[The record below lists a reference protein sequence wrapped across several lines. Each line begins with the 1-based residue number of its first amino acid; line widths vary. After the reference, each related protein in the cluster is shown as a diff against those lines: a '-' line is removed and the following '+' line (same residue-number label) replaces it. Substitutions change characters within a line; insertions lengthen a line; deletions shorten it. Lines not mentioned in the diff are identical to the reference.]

1 MKFFPLQR
9 YFGVLARLFRHL
21 ALRLLHLFLRW
32 GSLAVNYSI
41 YYFRRLVL
49 RQSEQQARRLSDE
62 AYKKYLDGKEQQA
75 ESAIRSDGTSAV
87 SVVAAKISR
96 EIFMPKPLTDDNRH
110 VNSLW
115 IGNTLSKIELLTL
128 HSFIAQGHTF
138 HLWTYEKLLTELPE
152 GVVIEDA
159 NEILPRETVFRYNN
173 VNKYGHGK
181 GSVSGFSDIFRYKL
195 LYDKGGWWTD
205 MDVTCLK
212 PLNFS
217 VPYFFRKHH
226 HLELVGNVM
235 KAPVQSELMLSC
247 YHEALTEVNEN
258 NTDWHKP
265 IEILNKYVLEN
276 NLQHYVYPYISNHDD
291 WNRIVGYVVG
301 NEPIPEQY
309 YFIHWMNEEWRS
321 RDIDKNHFRYRSV
334 LGQQMLRFGLLPQ
347 PATGAAYFFN
357 DLKHLVFLRIYYYS

>member
-1 MKFFPLQR
+1 MKFFPVSR
-9 YFGVLARLFRHL
+9 YALVLVRVCRHFFSRLVVIIWSNT
-21 ALRLLHLFLRW
+21 RL
-32 GSLAVNYSI
+32 VINYTI
-41 YYFRRLVL
+41 YFFRRIFLL
-49 RQSEQQARRLSDE
+49 QTDRQARRLSE
-62 AYKKYLDGKEQQA
+62 AEYELYLTGKNQKQNE
-75 ESAIRSDGTSAV
+75 T
-87 SVVAAKISR
+87 AAALSEKISDH
-96 EIFMPKPLTDDNRH
+96 IFIEGTLTADNLH
-110 VNSLW
+110 VNGLW

-128 HSFIAQGHTF
+128 HSFIKQGHIF
-138 HLWTYEKLLTELPE
+138 HLWTYEKLLNDLPE

-173 VNKYGHGK
+173 INKYGHGK

-235 KAPVQSELMLSC
+235 KAPVHSKLMLAC
-247 YHEALTEVNEN
+247 YTEAAAEVNEN

-265 IEILNKYVLEN
+265 IEILNKYVFEN
-276 NLQHYVYPYISNHDD
+276 NLQQYVYPYISNHDD

-301 NEPIPEQY
+301 NDPIPEQY

-321 RDIDKNHFRYRSV
+321 RDIDKNDFRYRSV
-334 LGQQMLRFGLLPQ
+334 LGQQMLEFGLLPK
-347 PATGAAYFFN
+347 PVTCAAYFFN

>member
-1 MKFFPLQR
+1 MKFFPLGKYFRLLVKVSR
-9 YFGVLARLFRHL
+9 YFLLKLAAAAWLL
-21 ALRLLHLFLRW
+21 AALT
-32 GSLAVNYSI
+32 VNYLI
-41 YYFRRLVL
+41 YYFRRIVL
-49 RQSEQQARRLSDE
+49 LQNDQRARKLNDEGYKNYVEQKNRYAASDVRE
-62 AYKKYLDGKEQQA
+62 
-75 ESAIRSDGTSAV
+75 DGTSEA
-87 SVVAAKISR
+87 SVAAGKISR
-96 EIFMPKPLTDDNRH
+96 QIFLEGELAGDNKH
-110 VNSLW
+110 VHSLW

-128 HSFIAQGHTF
+128 HSFIAQGHVF
-138 HLWTYEKLLTELPE
+138 HLWTYEKLLTKIPV

-159 NEILPRETVFRYNN
+159 NKILPREMVFRYNN
-173 VNKYGHGK
+173 INKYGHGK

-235 KAPVQSELMLSC
+235 KAPVQSQLMLSC
-247 YHEALTEVNEN
+247 FTEASAEVNEN

-265 IEILNKYVLEN
+265 IEILNKYVFEN
-276 NLQHYVYPYISNHDD
+276 NLQQYVYPFISNHDD

-301 NEPIPEQY
+301 NDPLPADY
-309 YFIHWMNEEWRS
+309 FFIHWMNEEWRS
-321 RDIDKNHFRYRSV
+321 RDIDKNEFRYRSV
-334 LGQQMLRFGLLPQ
+334 LGQQMIKAGLITP
-347 PATGAAYFFN
+347 PASRIGYFLN

>member
-1 MKFFPLQR
+1 MKFFPFRR
-9 YFGVLARLFRHL
+9 YLRVVPKFCRHFFSRLAVVIWSNTRLAINYAIYFFR
-21 ALRLLHLFLRW
+21 RIFLRQTD
-32 GSLAVNYSI
+32 
-41 YYFRRLVL
+41 R
-49 RQSEQQARRLSDE
+49 QARRLSPE
-62 AYKKYLDGKEQQA
+62 EYELYLIGKQQRQQQTDVRQS
-75 ESAIRSDGTSAV
+75 E
-87 SVVAAKISR
+87 KISHN
-96 EIFMPKPLTDDNRH
+96 IFIEGALTPDNLH
-110 VNSLW
+110 VNGLW

-128 HSFIAQGHTF
+128 HSFIKQGHIF
-138 HLWTYEKLLTELPE
+138 HLWTYEKLLNDLPA

-235 KAPVQSELMLSC
+235 KAPVQSKLMLSC
-247 YHEALTEVNEN
+247 YNEAAAEVNEN

-265 IEILNKYVLEN
+265 IEILNKYVFEN
-276 NLQHYVYPYISNHDD
+276 NLQQYVYPYISNHDD

-301 NEPIPEQY
+301 NDPMPEQY

-321 RDIDKNHFRYRSV
+321 RDIDKNDFRYRSV
-334 LGQQMLRFGLLPQ
+334 LGQQMLEFGLLPK